1 MMDDVSVGL
10 LISGLCLAIFWL
22 AGLYSAAKSEIESL
36 ERRAAQERAMRLR
49 MAEHIAHIPASKT
62 GTIIHLASRKGR
74 A

>member
-1 MMDDVSVGL
+1 MDGDLAGL
-10 LISGLCLAIFWL
+10 LISGLCVAVLWL
-22 AGLYSAAKSEIESL
+22 AGLYHGAKAEIESL
-36 ERRAAQERAMRLR
+36 ERRAAQERDMRLR